1 MRFNPTPE
9 QIAQVRAT
17 VGRHWTD
24 DQVRRHLE
32 QRAELSR
39 QAEQQRHARCAAA
52 AETLTKW
59 GPM

>member
-17 VGRHWTD
+17 VGKHWTD
-24 DQVRRHLE
+24 EQVHRHLE

-52 AETLTKW
+52 SETLTKR